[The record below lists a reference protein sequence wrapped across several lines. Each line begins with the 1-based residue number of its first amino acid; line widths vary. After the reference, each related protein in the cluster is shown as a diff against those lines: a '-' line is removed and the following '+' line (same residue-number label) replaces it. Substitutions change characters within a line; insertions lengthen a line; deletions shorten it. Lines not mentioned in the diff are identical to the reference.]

1 MASLLNSL
9 RKAGAH
15 EQAAALLARDPA
27 AHVALERPADVARLL
42 DALREAGAHEQAAAL
57 AGRAAARAP
66 LNHPAVMPCA
76 GAAGDDAGGE
86 GDVHGAGGGQHERQE
101 RPWTPK
107 PKR

>member
-1 MASLLNSL
+1 M
-9 RKAGAH
+9 
-15 EQAAALLARDPA
+15 
-27 AHVALERPADVARLL
+27 VATDKLMPDNPDYVARLL
-42 DALREAGAHEQAAAL
+42 DVLREAGAHEE
-57 AGRAAARAP
+57 AGLLVDRAAARAP

-86 GDVHGAGGGQHERQE
+86 GDVQGAGGGQHERQE